1 MNARAPR
8 RSTTSLSRHDAR
20 QRALEVLYEAD
31 VRRQDIGDTLQRV
44 TADVSAA
51 PLDDFARELVRGVA
65 DHIDEL
71 DEVIGRHA
79 RDWTVRRMPVV
90 DRNVLRLATFEL
102 LFHSATPPAVVI
114 DEAVEL
120 AKALST
126 DDSPRYVNG
135 VLSAILRAEV
145 APGG

>member
-1 MNARAPR
+1 M
-8 RSTTSLSRHDAR
+8 SLTRHDAR
-20 QRALEVLYEAD
+20 RRALEVLYEAD
-31 VRRQDIGDTLQRV
+31 VRRHDIGDTLQRV
-44 TADVSAA
+44 TADANAA
-51 PLDDFARELVRGVA
+51 ALDEFARELVRGVA
-65 DHIDEL
+65 DHLDEL

-79 RDWTVRRMPVV
+79 HGWTVRRMPVV

-102 LFHSATPPAVVI
+102 LFRSATPPAVVI

-135 VLSAILRAEV
+135 VLSAILRAK
-145 APGG
+145 